1 LDYELVTTTTNKA
14 PSKPKA
20 TKPQVRTKFRVIEVA
35 PIATPAQFRLRH
47 WIVLLSFFVCVVGPA
62 TAAGWYLYQRAA
74 DQYSSN
80 VGFAVRREEA
90 GSPLDLL
97 GGITNISNASS
108 SDTDILYEFIQ
119 SQEMVREMDDLLDL
133 RTLFSRPSND
143 PMLSL
148 DPNASIE
155 DLVDFW
161 KRMVRIFYNPGT
173 GLIEVEV
180 RAFSA
185 KDAQLI
191 AQALFDRSSQ
201 MINELSSIARKDVTL
216 YAKEELALAISRLKQ
231 ARAALT
237 SFRNETRIVDPTA
250 DIQGQMGLLNSLQA
264 QLAEALIELDLIIG
278 TTRDSD
284 PRVTQA
290 RRRIEVIETR
300 IEEERRKL
308 GVSGTTDNA
317 NSAVFADLVG
327 EFESLR
333 VDLEFAEQAYV
344 AALSAHDSTLSEAR
358 RKSRYLAAYLEP
370 TLAETPRYPQ
380 REMILAIVGFVLF
393 ACWTIIVL
401 TYYSLRDRR

>member
-1 LDYELVTTTTNKA
+1 
-14 PSKPKA
+14 
-20 TKPQVRTKFRVIEVA
+20 
-35 PIATPAQFRLRH
+35 
-47 WIVLLSFFVCVVGPA
+47 
-62 TAAGWYLYQRAA
+62 
-74 DQYSSN
+74 
-80 VGFAVRREEA
+80 
-90 GSPLDLL
+90 
-97 GGITNISNASS
+97 
-108 SDTDILYEFIQ
+108 LYEFIQ

>member
-1 LDYELVTTTTNKA
+1 MTTTPTKA
-14 PSKPKA
+14 PAKPKGP
-20 TKPQVRTKFRVIEVA
+20 KPQVRTKFRVIEVA
-35 PIATPAQFRLRH
+35 PTATPARFRLRH
-47 WIVLLSFFVCVVGPA
+47 WIVFLSFFLCVVGPA
-62 TAAGWYLYQRAA
+62 TAAGWYLYLRAA
-74 DQYSSN
+74 DQYASN

-119 SQEMVREMDDLLDL
+119 SQEMVREMDELLDL
-133 RTLFSRPSND
+133 RRLFSRPKND
-143 PMLSL
+143 PLLTL

-155 DLVDFW
+155 DVVDFW
-161 KRMVRIFYNPGT
+161 KRMVRIFYSPST

-180 RAFSA
+180 RAFSPE
-185 KDAQLI
+185 DAQQI

-216 YAKEELALAISRLKQ
+216 YAKEELDLAIDRLKQ

-308 GVSGTTDNA
+308 GVSSSADSTTDT
-317 NSAVFADLVG
+317 VFADLVG
-327 EFESLR
+327 QFESLR

-393 ACWTIIVL
+393 ACWAISVL
-401 TYYSLRDRR
+401 VYYSLRDRR